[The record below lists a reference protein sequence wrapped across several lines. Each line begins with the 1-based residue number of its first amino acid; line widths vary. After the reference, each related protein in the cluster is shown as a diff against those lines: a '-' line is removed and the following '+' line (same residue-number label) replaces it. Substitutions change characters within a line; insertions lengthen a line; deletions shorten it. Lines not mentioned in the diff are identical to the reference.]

1 MAAPI
6 SPRSFQAGTISNG
19 LCPAPVSL
27 EDSLA
32 NDHLVAATRLTLD
45 PAQVVAGIMVFVSGA
60 PWEPNRSY
68 VIDVAGCARS
78 RADYRALADRLAA
91 DLGNRASPEAV
102 RQYFEKAIDE
112 HRSLDSEACAE
123 AAFSISPSEAGS
135 LVFLLNA
142 RSTQPD
148 WRAKVEERLHIV
160 APLLIELAG
169 AERTKERASQRLS
182 VLESTLDEMS
192 VAVFMLDA
200 HSRPFCLNAAAFAR
214 LAMGDAFGL
223 TQKGILSCVFG
234 RDTLAL
240 HEAVRR
246 IVGTPPDELKEEPL
260 LITTRDGERAIATLR
275 GVRADGPGHDNRAAL
290 LLVQHE
296 VRLSRAALDAL
307 GLTASEQRFLSTFL
321 YCSSLTST
329 AERLNLSDETVRTY
343 LKRICSKLGVRK
355 QAELVALIWN
365 LSPPLRQKPDIA
377 DSIAPGALGRL
388 SRNLSPVK

>member
-1 MAAPI
+1 MVAPI
-6 SPRSFQAGTISNG
+6 SPRSLQAGTISNR
-19 LCPAPVSL
+19 LSPAPISL

-32 NDHLVAATRLTLD
+32 NDHLVAATQLMLD
-45 PAQVVAGIMVFVSGA
+45 PGQVLAGIMVFVSGA

-78 RADYRALADRLAA
+78 RAAYRSLADRLTA

-112 HRSLDSEACAE
+112 HPPLNGE
-123 AAFSISPSEAGS
+123 AAFSITPSEAGS
-135 LVFLLNA
+135 LIFLLKA
-142 RSTQPD
+142 RSMHPD
-148 WRAKVEERLHIV
+148 WRPKVEERLHIV

-169 AERTKERASQRLS
+169 AERTKERALQRLS

-192 VAVFMLDA
+192 IAVFMLDA
-200 HSRPFCLNAAAFAR
+200 QSRPFCLNAAAFAR

-223 TQKGILSCVFG
+223 THKGVLSCVFG

-246 IVGTPPDELKEEPL
+246 IVNAPPGGLKEEPL

-275 GVRADGPGHDNRAAL
+275 GVRADGPESDNRAAL
-290 LLVQHE
+290 LMVQHE
-296 VRLSRAALDAL
+296 VRLSRGALDAL

-321 YCSSLTST
+321 YCSSLAST
-329 AERLNLSDETVRTY
+329 AERLNLSDETARTY

-377 DSIAPGALGRL
+377 DSTAPGALGKL
-388 SRNLSPVK
+388 SRNQPSTR